1 MRQRSFVFV
10 SVLLSHSLNELVAFS
25 PSLASAGRSG
35 FSVLYQQNGKDRYD
49 KEIDYKVELA
59 ARDKAT
65 QQSGGVGETAAGAI
79 LGGLVLGPFGALFGA
94 SIGSSLGRSNA
105 VDKAKKEEME
115 RMGVSENMLESA
127 REMGIALERGVE
139 GLRATEDSLLTQQKF
154 AKRLENDMEGVYS
167 QAREALESG
176 EEDKARDLLFRRT
189 QIEEKLKKSLIN
201 CADEK
206 KRLVQMQENVRA
218 IEERAIEME
227 SLMKRSIGAKV
238 LQDSSSL
245 DGDVSFSLSQEDPLL
260 QKFRDAGIDK

>member
-1 MRQRSFVFV
+1 
-10 SVLLSHSLNELVAFS
+10 
-25 PSLASAGRSG
+25 
-35 FSVLYQQNGKDRYD
+35 
-49 KEIDYKVELA
+49 
-59 ARDKAT
+59 
-65 QQSGGVGETAAGAI
+65 
-79 LGGLVLGPFGALFGA
+79 
-94 SIGSSLGRSNA
+94 
-105 VDKAKKEEME
+105 
-115 RMGVSENMLESA
+115 
-127 REMGIALERGVE
+127 
-139 GLRATEDSLLTQQKF
+139 
-154 AKRLENDMEGVYS
+154 MEGVYS

-260 QKFRDAGIDK
+260 QKFRDAG